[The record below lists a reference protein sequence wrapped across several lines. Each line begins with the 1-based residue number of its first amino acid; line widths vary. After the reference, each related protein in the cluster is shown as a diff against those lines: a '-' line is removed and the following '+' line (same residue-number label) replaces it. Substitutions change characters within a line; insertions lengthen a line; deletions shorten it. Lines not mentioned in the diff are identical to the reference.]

1 MSEFFRFYLAANI
14 SAIAS
19 EYDTQVITHTICH
32 TFVWLHLLL
41 VKYDVPFV
49 ELNLHSCPCCLHVS
63 VWNGSFVAL
72 LYNVVVQLTLGWEA
86 MHLAATEASST
97 GLLLEVL
104 NKT

>member
-1 MSEFFRFYLAANI
+1 MSEFFRFYLAADI

-19 EYDTQVITHTICH
+19 EYDTQVITQTICH

-41 VKYDVPFV
+41 VKYDVPFI
-49 ELNLHSCPCCLHVS
+49 ELHSCPCGLHVS
-63 VWNGSFVAL
+63 VWSGSFAAL